1 MIMVAF
7 VVAFTG
13 GNISWSVMVFICG
26 SISWSMVLQLSAH
39 VLAVVEHGGARCST
53 ATASAYRDVFDR
65 TCDVKTFDCGRICIE
80 WRIRPTR
87 C

>member
-1 MIMVAF
+1 MVAF

-53 ATASAYRDVFDR
+53 AAASV
-65 TCDVKTFDCGRICIE
+65 
-80 WRIRPTR
+80 
-87 C
+87 